1 MELWERIT
9 KVFAAFV
16 TPNLIKGLER
26 QIVCRAGMSF
36 VLKIGRSIWF
46 SKLIMASLSAWK
58 LLVPSICAIWWSLI
72 LSSWSTLREMT
83 WRHTWNGF
91 ASHSLMTTKMSDG
104 VPSKAVITV
113 LNTKNTVSAMSI
125 ANAGTHSASSARRN
139 HIVRAHVMSQANG
152 KPRILMKVKTLHGSW
167 QILKHVR
174 SANVLLRRIKGAI
187 TWPVNYVLMNSA
199 GCVWETGRSMAK
211 RQAATTIATSMKKWR
226 SRETKK

>member
-72 LSSWSTLREMT
+72 RSSWNTLKEMT
-83 WRHTWNGF
+83 WRLTWSGF

-104 VPSKAVITV
+104 VPSKVVITV
-113 LNTKNTVSAMSI
+113 LNTKNTELVMWT
-125 ANAGTHSASSARRN
+125 ANAGTPSASSAHRSR
-139 HIVRAHVMSQANG
+139 IVPAHVILQANG

-174 SANVLLRRIKGAI
+174 SANV
-187 TWPVNYVLMNSA
+187 
-199 GCVWETGRSMAK
+199 
-211 RQAATTIATSMKKWR
+211 Q
-226 SRETKK
+226 